1 MKSLSLSLSLN
12 PLLLNSRNY
21 RQSVMMDS
29 NFDHTKSLEKH
40 QLTKKEKKKLEKE
53 DKKRRKTERKKSNS
67 TGHSTF
73 YTSGKHHIS

>member
-1 MKSLSLSLSLN
+1 
-12 PLLLNSRNY
+12 
-21 RQSVMMDS
+21 MMDS

-73 YTSGKHHIS
+73 YTSGKYHIA